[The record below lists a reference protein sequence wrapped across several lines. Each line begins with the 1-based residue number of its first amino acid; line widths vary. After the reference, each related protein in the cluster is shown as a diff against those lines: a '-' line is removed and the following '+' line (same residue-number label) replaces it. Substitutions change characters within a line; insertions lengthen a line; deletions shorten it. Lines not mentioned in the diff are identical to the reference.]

1 LIFLKWAKPEGK
13 TGWKGFAFRHRKTNK
28 TNLPIKMAPPILPMT
43 PPIMA
48 ELLLLGCVV
57 VLPVDKAGSVGEMV
71 TIAVD
76 TTMVTSVPV
85 PIWDVNEVTF
95 SEVIG
100 VALEVVVTTG
110 EGVVCGVSELFS
122 CQDVIVASI

>member
-1 LIFLKWAKPEGK
+1 
-13 TGWKGFAFRHRKTNK
+13 
-28 TNLPIKMAPPILPMT
+28 MAPPILPMT

-95 SEVIG
+95 CEVIG
-100 VALEVVVTTG
+100 ATLEVVVTIG
-110 EGVVCGVSELFS
+110 ERVVCGVLELFS